1 MVLNCMIVDD
11 DIMARKSIERLCKKV
26 DNLNITAICSSAEEA
41 LDKLGTI
48 AVDLIFLDVE
58 MPGLS
63 GIDFLETA
71 AVLPQII
78 LTTSKTEYA
87 YEAFEYQV
95 TDYLKKP
102 FTFPRFQK
110 AVEKAVEQHEKNQ
123 EYKANANEVY
133 VKEDGKFVR
142 VSYDDIL
149 FFENVGDYVRIKTD
163 LASHIVHSTL
173 KNIDTKLNHERFLK
187 VHRSFIVNLDKII
200 DIQENSLLIDKTV
213 IPISRANKPL
223 LMNRLNFL

>member
-1 MVLNCMIVDD
+1 MTLNCMIVDD
-11 DIMARKSIERLCKKV
+11 DIMARKSIERLCKKTEK
-26 DNLNITAICSSAEEA
+26 LNIVAICSSAEEA
-41 LDKLGTI
+41 LELLGDEP
-48 AVDLIFLDVE
+48 VDLIFLDVE

-63 GIDFLETA
+63 GIDFLEKA
-71 AVLPQII
+71 AFLPQII
-78 LTTSKTEYA
+78 LTTSKTDYA

-110 AVEKAVEQHEKNQ
+110 AVEKAMELHEKNK
-123 EYKANANEVY
+123 EYKANAKEVY
-133 VKEDGKFVR
+133 VKEDGRFVR
-142 VSYDDIL
+142 VSYEDIL

-163 LASHIVHSTL
+163 SSSHIVHSTL
-173 KNIDTKLNHERFLK
+173 KNIDAKLNNQRFLK
-187 VHRSFIVNLDKII
+187 VHRSFIVNLDKIV
-200 DIQENSLLIDKTV
+200 DIQENSLVIEQTV